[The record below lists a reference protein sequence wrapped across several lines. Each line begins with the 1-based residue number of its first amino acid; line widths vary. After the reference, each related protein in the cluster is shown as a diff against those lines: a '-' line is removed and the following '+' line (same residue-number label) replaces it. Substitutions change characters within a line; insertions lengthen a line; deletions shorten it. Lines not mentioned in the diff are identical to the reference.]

1 MEKIITVGDMIK
13 VLKRYPKSKYLLI
26 EAYLIAGWDG
36 VHYDAVE
43 IAELE
48 NKYDV
53 WSTDNYVIIGAN
65 ET

>member
-13 VLKRYPKSKYLLI
+13 VLKRYPKSKQLVI
-26 EAYLIAGWDG
+26 EAYLTADWDG
-36 VHYDAVE
+36 IHYEDVE

-48 NKYDV
+48 NKYAV
-53 WSTDNYVIIGAN
+53 WSNDTQVRIGAN